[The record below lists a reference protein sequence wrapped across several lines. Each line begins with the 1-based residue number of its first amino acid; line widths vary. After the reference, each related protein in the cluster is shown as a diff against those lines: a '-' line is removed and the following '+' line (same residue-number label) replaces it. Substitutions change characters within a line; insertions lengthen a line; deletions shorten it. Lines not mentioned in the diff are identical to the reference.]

1 MHFERHFN
9 RSFRHS
15 FPDALRTFLRQ
26 RCFRATNLAFSH
38 ALSTCVRIF
47 LSHSGSAKLSRI
59 SNAILIA
66 HSGIPFPT
74 RCALSSAQRCF
85 RAAKLTSSLALPT
98 CMRISPSHSG
108 SAESL
113 HFERHFNRSFRH
125 SFPAA
130 LRTFHRAKILPR
142 SKVGI
147 LSRIV
152 HMRENLSFS
161 FGKCKTLSH
170 LERHFNRSF
179 RHSFPAAPRTFHRS
193 GLCGLSC
200 VAFAFA
206 FIVAPHTL
214 LQLSWPCRPPCAR
227 HRAAFYLLFFQYSSI
242 LLASK
247 MAFDRIFVFRR
258 VLFHHAK

>member
-1 MHFERHFN
+1 MRPMHFSPNRPDRLKSPCVSYRRLKRTSGDSPRLVHAHGNSIPLFREAQSPSHFAAPL
-9 RSFRHS
+9 SQPFRHS
-15 FPDALRTFLRQ
+15 FLD
-26 RCFRATNLAFSH
+26 
-38 ALSTCVRIF
+38 
-47 LSHSGSAKLSRI
+47 
-59 SNAILIA
+59 
-66 HSGIPFPT
+66 
-74 RCALSSAQRCF
+74 
-85 RAAKLTSSLALPT
+85 
-98 CMRISPSHSG
+98 
-108 SAESL
+108 
-113 HFERHFNRSFRH
+113 
-125 SFPAA
+125 A
-130 LRTFHRAKILPR
+130 LRTFHRAKMLSR
-142 SKVGI
+142 NKLGI

-170 LERHFNRSF
+170 FERHFNRSF
-179 RHSFPAAPRTFHRS
+179 RHSFPAALRTFHRS